1 MKDIKIINL
10 IIPFDTFSYVGTLEN
25 TQGERTLNLLIH
37 TKYRKISNFLLIM
50 VLFSSFQ
57 SIVAMEFSDVLVE
70 IPQRQSLWCARYS
83 EDIKNIPDVAGLQKR
98 RESLKE
104 KRCLSSDASPLDQ
117 LLYLS
122 TINKD
127 GDKSKT
133 PFTCTQQKKF
143 DHAEGIKR
151 WVPRCF
157 CINAAVIATTA
168 CAGLTSA
175 LGLLTCSNETSVG
188 CLSSTQADFIP
199 APIAWLLACVVG
211 GSSLYATGISPYLA
225 SKNANKVQDLIND
238 LHHHYSTIAKYWIDM
253 DPEKARYIAAMFDI
267 EELKNRAKIKTCKK
281 NTGDNLVSSL
291 EEACHFIKTG
301 SVLPKLTVIENYIR
315 NEINRRQI
323 ELLEKIIGQQKNTKQ
338 IKRKKHGKK

>member
-1 MKDIKIINL
+1 VHPECFCSQKRIEGSGRAAPRLFLVFFIAL
-10 IIPFDTFSYVGTLEN
+10 GFFH
-25 TQGERTLNLLIH
+25 H
-37 TKYRKISNFLLIM
+37 T
-50 VLFSSFQ
+50 
-57 SIVAMEFSDVLVE
+57 VAMELSDVLVE

-98 RESLKE
+98 RHLLKE
-104 KRCLSSDASPLDQ
+104 KRCLSSDASQLEQ

-127 GDKSKT
+127 GEKSKT

-157 CINAAVIATTA
+157 CINAAVIVTTA

-199 APIAWLLACVVG
+199 APIGWLLACVVG

-225 SKNANKVQDLIND
+225 SKNADKVQDLIND

-253 DPEKARYIAAMFDI
+253 YFSSPEKARCLADMFDI

-301 SVLPKLTVIENYIR
+301 NVLPKLTVTENYIR

-323 ELLEKIIGQQKNTKQ
+323 ELLEKTIAQQKNKKQ
-338 IKRKKHGKK
+338 MKRKRYAKK